1 MPERYD
7 AVVIEESE
15 TRTNDDGTPQKFY
28 TNVGAGFPHK
38 NGGGMTVLIRPGLS
52 VHGEL
57 VLYPARERNTESAA
71 KNSTRRRT
79 SRAKSS

>member
-1 MPERYD
+1 MPERLD
-7 AVVIEESE
+7 VLVVEESE
-15 TRTNDDGTPQKFY
+15 TLTNDDGTPRKFF

-57 VLYPARERNTESAA
+57 VMFPAKERNTQSAA
-71 KNSTRRRT
+71 KNTARRRT
-79 SRAKSS
+79 SKAKS

>member
-15 TRTNDDGTPQKFY
+15 TLTNDDGTPRKFF
-28 TNVGAGFPHK
+28 TNVGAAFPHK
-38 NGGGMTVLIRPGLS
+38 NGGGITVLVRQGIS

-57 VLYPARERNTESAA
+57 VLFPPRERSAQPAA
-71 KNSTRRRT
+71 KSTTRRRT
-79 SRAKSS
+79 SKAKS

>member
-1 MPERYD
+1 MTERLD
-7 AVVIEESE
+7 VLVVEESE
-15 TRTNDDGTPQKFY
+15 TLTNDDGTPRKFF

-57 VLYPARERNTESAA
+57 VMFPAKERNTQPAPKSNA
-71 KNSTRRRT
+71 RRRT
-79 SRAKSS
+79 SRAKS

>member
-1 MPERYD
+1 MAERLD
-7 AVVIEESE
+7 ALVVEES
-15 TRTNDDGTPQKFY
+15 TTQTNDDGTPRKFY

-57 VLYPARERNTESAA
+57 VLFPPRERNTESAPQNTA
-71 KNSTRRRT
+71 RRRT
-79 SRAKSS
+79 SRAKS

>member
-15 TRTNDDGTPQKFY
+15 TLTNDDGTPRKFF

-57 VLYPARERNTESAA
+57 VTVSRHGNATPSPQPKSNA
-71 KNSTRRRT
+71 RRRT
-79 SRAKSS
+79 SRAKS

>member
-15 TRTNDDGTPQKFY
+15 TLTNDDGTPRKFF
-28 TNVGAGFPHK
+28 TNVGAAFPHK
-38 NGGGMTVLIRPGLS
+38 NGGGITVLIRQGLS

-57 VLYPARERNTESAA
+57 VLFPPRERNQSAA
-71 KNSTRRRT
+71 KTPARRRT
-79 SRAKSS
+79 SKAKS